1 MVQSR
6 EVCSRLD
13 GVLAF
18 PGGWM
23 WPSDEAT
30 VADDE
35 QRRSEM
41 EYLRRTCLIETVFL
55 LHTVL
60 HNTQQYKE
68 ALEISNMVASKVY
81 SEFSKDD
88 MKKLVN
94 LLRDS
99 SIAAMEEAGSDAFG
113 YGKDTS

>member
-6 EVCSRLD
+6 EVCSRLN

-18 PGGWM
+18 PGGWLR
-23 WPSDEAT
+23 PDEEAA
-30 VADDE
+30 VADE
-35 QRRSEM
+35 QRRTEM
-41 EYLRRTCLIETVFL
+41 EYLRRTCLVETVFL

-60 HNTQQYKE
+60 HNTRQYKE
-68 ALEISNMVASKVY
+68 ALEISNMVASEVY